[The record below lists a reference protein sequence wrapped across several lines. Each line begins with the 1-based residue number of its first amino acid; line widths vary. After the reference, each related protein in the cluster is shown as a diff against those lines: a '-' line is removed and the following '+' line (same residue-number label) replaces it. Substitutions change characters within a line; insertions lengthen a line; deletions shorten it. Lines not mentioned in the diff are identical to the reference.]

1 MRYAFLEICRASTHK
16 EVVKELERI
25 DKGRNDLIT
34 EGLEYNLE
42 PIRKI
47 AKELEKTYY
56 LGQTAKDSKRSI
68 ISNRNVTFFLI

>member
-25 DKGRNDLIT
+25 DKRRNDLIT

-47 AKELEKTYY
+47 AKELEE
-56 LGQTAKDSKRSI
+56 I
-68 ISNRNVTFFLI
+68 H